1 MQDCHVLH
9 ITRHDDDDDL
19 SVSGRS
25 ERGCGG
31 LEFACVTGTG
41 ALEVLFSV
49 KLSYFIYIYG
59 KILNDSRI
67 YMKIPMV

>member
-49 KLSYFIYIYG
+49 Y
-59 KILNDSRI
+59 
-67 YMKIPMV
+67 

>member
-49 KLSYFIYIYG
+49 NLSYCTDITTY
-59 KILNDSRI
+59 SRI
-67 YMKIPMV
+67 VEYI